1 MLSSGLLL
9 IIALLCAAI
18 GFIVGALV
26 MMLWSGGDK
35 KESKNHKTNDPETL
49 TSRYQEV
56 AHLWRD
62 PASGKLLTELRQ
74 RVLSGAQSLTQAE
87 RDQLQQAAREWVEW
101 LGLPGIQPAQPP
113 APLAAAETQA
123 LPPGRPAGSKVE
135 PPMPPVAAAVP
146 VVEPAHKSI
155 VAQIDTILQ
164 EMLAASPLA
173 HKGVRLAEEPRQGVV
188 VWIGLTRYASID
200 TVPDSDVKSAIRAAV
215 AEWER
220 RSEGSGH

>member
-49 TSRYQEV
+49 ASRYQEV

-74 RVLSGAQSLTQAE
+74 RVLSGAQSLTLVE
-87 RDQLQQAAREWVEW
+87 REQLEHAAREWVEW
-101 LGLPGIQPAQPP
+101 LGLPGIQPSQPP
-113 APLAAAETQA
+113 APLRAPEIQA
-123 LPPGRPAGSKVE
+123 PPPGQPAGSKVE
-135 PPMPPVAAAVP
+135 PTPPIPTAPPA
-146 VVEPAHKSI
+146 VEPAHKSI
-155 VAQIDTILQ
+155 VAQIDAILQ
-164 EMLAASPLA
+164 EILANSPLA
-173 HKGVRLAEEPRQGVV
+173 NKGIRLAEEPRQGVV

-200 TVPDSDVKSAIRAAV
+200 TVPDAEVKSAIRAAV

-220 RSEGSGH
+220 RSESAGR